1 MGLNGIKRNVM
12 LHSFAFGYNTILQD
26 TRLGEEITDEKSNIA
41 GVAQPQNA
49 GKEISVCIIVIYN
62 VGDCRAILGTFLMCR

>member
-1 MGLNGIKRNVM
+1 MGLNGVKRNVM

-26 TRLGEEITDEKSNIA
+26 TRPGEEITDEKSNIT

-49 GKEISVCIIVIYN
+49 GKEISVCIIIYN
-62 VGDCRAILGTFLMCR
+62 VGDCRAVLGTFLKCR

>member
-26 TRLGEEITDEKSNIA
+26 TRPGEEIADEKSNIT
-41 GVAQPQNA
+41 GVAQPQN
-49 GKEISVCIIVIYN
+49 EISVCIIIIIQ
-62 VGDCRAILGTFLMCR
+62 CWRL